1 MISHVTCQGQ
11 WLRVFF
17 CGQLDFQPSKL
28 TQEKVKMLSK
38 KLEEVPLGFGQRAAG
53 LPKELSATPIAGE
66 ATASLLRERECSSPS
81 QATLGRMSGDCGESI
96 APASSA
102 KVVLVGGFQGFM
114 TSFRCV
120 GTS

>member
-1 MISHVTCQGQ
+1 MSHVKASGC
-11 WLRVFF
+11 VFF

-53 LPKELSATPIAGE
+53 LPKEFSATPIAGE

-114 TSFRCV
+114 TSFRV

>member
-1 MISHVTCQGQ
+1 MSHVKVSGC
-11 WLRVFF
+11 VFF
-17 CGQLDFQPSKL
+17 LWPARFSTLKVDPR
-28 TQEKVKMLSK
+28 KVKMLSK